1 MTKKFLIGIVAAAAM
16 VGCIK
21 RTEVTP
27 ATGTLGSATISGTI
41 LMNTNETNDTL
52 NNHLSGTGQP
62 ANYQT
67 DYENMAGIEV
77 IAWYDT
83 DELDQNYTAGVTQKS
98 VRTETAADGSFTLT
112 VETPAGGSISVDLT
126 YEDQLNANVTFDAD
140 STGGGTEKITV
151 MDSWSADGNET
162 TSVTVRDEET
172 VELGSFEYTR

>member
-1 MTKKFLIGIVAAAAM
+1 MTKKFLIGLVAAAAM

-27 ATGTLGSATISGTI
+27 ATGSFGSATVSGTI
-41 LMNTNETNDTL
+41 LMNTDETNDSL

-83 DELDQNYTAGVTQKS
+83 DDLDPNYSGGNGMEA
-98 VRTETAADGSFTLT
+98 VRVETAADGSFSFT
-112 VETPAGGSISVDLT
+112 VETPVNGNMDVDIT
-126 YEDQLNANVTFDAD
+126 YEDMITANVTFDAD
-140 STGGGTEKITV
+140 STTTGTEKITV
-151 MDSWSADGNET
+151 ADDWFIDGNQDST
-162 TSVTVRDEET
+162 VTVRDGET
-172 VELGSFEYTR
+172 AILATFEYNR